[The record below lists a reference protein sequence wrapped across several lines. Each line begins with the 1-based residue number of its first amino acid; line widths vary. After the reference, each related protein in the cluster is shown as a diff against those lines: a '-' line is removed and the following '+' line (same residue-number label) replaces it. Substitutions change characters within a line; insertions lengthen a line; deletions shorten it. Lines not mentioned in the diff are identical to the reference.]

1 MKETGNTGGEGISG
15 VNPTIKQEGEGSRSR
30 PMVEDIVILTMDP
43 QPSTSQAPS

>member
-15 VNPTIKQEGEGSRSR
+15 VNPTIKQEEGSRSR